1 MCRLRGAVHRR
12 GRSSAQRVRRHARV
26 GAALAWGYD
35 EREAGAV
42 QEAVYMEF
50 SMICPN
56 DGVVDVGLEN
66 VASIVVRGDETL
78 EVVFACPRCGAD
90 LKVLA
95 QVPKMLLATLEDAV
109 VVDEETG
116 EHVVSIDGLVQRG
129 LLPPEVAGAM
139 QHTAEPQADEEMIDR
154 YCEYFRRQL
163 ASTTSVEAMLAEIDS
178 K

>member
-1 MCRLRGAVHRR
+1 
-12 GRSSAQRVRRHARV
+12 
-26 GAALAWGYD
+26 
-35 EREAGAV
+35 
-42 QEAVYMEF
+42 MEF
-50 SMICPN
+50 SMMCPN

-66 VASIVVRGDETL
+66 VASIVVRDDETL

-109 VVDEETG
+109 VVDEATG
-116 EHVVSIDGLVQRG
+116 EHTVSIEGLVRRG
-129 LLPPEVAGAM
+129 LLPPEVTENARRAP
-139 QHTAEPQADEEMIDR
+139 EPQADDAMIDR

-163 ASTTSVEAMLAEIDS
+163 ATTGSVEAMLAEIDS